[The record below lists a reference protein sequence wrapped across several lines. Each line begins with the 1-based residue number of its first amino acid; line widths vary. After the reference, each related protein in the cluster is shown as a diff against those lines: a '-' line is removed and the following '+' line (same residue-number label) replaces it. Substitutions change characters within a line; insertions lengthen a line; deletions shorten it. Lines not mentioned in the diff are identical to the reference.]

1 MSFARNRR
9 GNVRIKRASSIED
22 YRDTE
27 KVQLQAWGMREAE
40 LVPLHILRPINEK
53 GGLVLNAYD
62 DTGRAVGT
70 TIGFFGNH
78 KRKLIFYSHM
88 TGVIP
93 EFQGRG
99 VGRALKL
106 KQRQFAMARGL
117 DLICW
122 TYDPMQS
129 QNNWFNLSK
138 LGAISRIYYLNYYG
152 EMPDRLNRG
161 LATDRF
167 LAEWWIRSPRV
178 RTALASRR
186 KLEQHEAVSESAI
199 LNPTLIENEMRVPS
213 GKTFKPTSRV
223 AFIEIPSSYD
233 RLREVNSAILQKWRK
248 DTRKL
253 YTSCFRLGYVAT
265 GAAVHDSNNP
275 RSFVRIERGALK
287 RILNH

>member
-1 MSFARNRR
+1 MSFARNPLE
-9 GNVRIKRASSIED
+9 NIRIKRASSTED
-22 YRDTE
+22 YRDAE
-27 KVQLQAWGMREAE
+27 KVQLKAWGMREAE

-62 DTGRAVGT
+62 DEGRAIGT
-70 TIGFFGNH
+70 TIGFLGNH
-78 KRKLIFYSHM
+78 NEKLIFYSHM

-93 EFQGRG
+93 KFQGKG

-106 KQRQFAMARGL
+106 KQRQFALARGL

-138 LGAISRIYYLNYYG
+138 LGAISRIYYVNYYG

-178 RTALASRR
+178 RTALASQG
-186 KLEQHEAVSESAI
+186 KPPHETVSESAI
-199 LNPTLIENEMRVPS
+199 LNQTFIKDEMRAPS
-213 GKTFKPTSRV
+213 GRTSNPVSRV

-233 RLREVNSAILQKWRK
+233 RARDVNSSILQKWRE
-248 DTRKL
+248 DTRKV
-253 YTSCFRLGYVAT
+253 YTSCFKSGFIAT
-265 GAAVHDSNNP
+265 RAIVHDSNKP
-275 RSFVRIERGALK
+275 RSFVKIERRSL
-287 RILNH
+287 RWILNR